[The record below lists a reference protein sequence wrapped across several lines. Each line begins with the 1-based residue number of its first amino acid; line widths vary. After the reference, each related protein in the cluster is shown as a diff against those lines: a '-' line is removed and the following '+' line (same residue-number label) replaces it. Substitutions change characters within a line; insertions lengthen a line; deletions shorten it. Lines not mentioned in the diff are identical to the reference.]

1 MRLTDY
7 SSESSENTYS
17 QMASTDFGMQF
28 YNLGKYQTS
37 FLENR
42 CHKTEGFH
50 SCFLHPESNLKT
62 QTDFRK
68 LFIFSITQI
77 IISIIILS
85 ISQNTRLCHPLTRK
99 KNNCIYSFYMF
110 QKLFYPIISWYNKNK
125 CSCHWHMLIRK
136 SFMIIK
142 H

>member
-17 QMASTDFGMQF
+17 QMASTDFGMWF
-28 YNLGKYQTS
+28 YSLGKYQTS
-37 FLENR
+37 FLVNR

-99 KNNCIYSFYMF
+99 ITAYIVFKCFKNCFIQSYLGTIRINAHATGT
-110 QKLFYPIISWYNKNK
+110 
-125 CSCHWHMLIRK
+125 CSQERVL
-136 SFMIIK
+136 
-142 H
+142 